1 MKTILK
7 ILLVIDLLAV
17 NAGVGYI
24 IYKNQIEVS
33 TSPVP
38 PPNLGGGNEGGGIAE
53 LRDQM
58 AEVRTE
64 LKNLKLVS
72 PAPTVKVAPTAKSA
86 AAVQPTRTKV
96 RNVAY
101 VTVPGSGSSSK
112 NDWETLSGTEFYFDK
127 SDYPGLTEVYF
138 EANMKLFNGN
148 GMAYVRLLDSTNG
161 VAVQGSDVQTN
172 SQVNTVV
179 FSGKVNF
186 WAGKNLIKVQA
197 KNLTADTA
205 VYNWGRLRIV
215 TEN

>member
-1 MKTILK
+1 MKTVLK

-17 NAGVGYI
+17 NAGVGYT
-24 IYKNQIEVS
+24 IYKSQIDVN

-38 PPNLGGGNEGGGIAE
+38 PPESGGGNEGGGIE
-53 LRDQM
+53 DLRYQM
-58 AEVRTE
+58 LDLRKQIET
-64 LKNLKLVS
+64 LKLVT
-72 PAPTVKVAPTAKSA
+72 PVPTAKA
-86 AAVQPTRTKV
+86 APTTKPVAVQPTRTKL
-96 RNVAY
+96 RSVAY
-101 VTVPGSGSSSK
+101 VTIPGTGSSSK
-112 NDWETLSGTEFYFDK
+112 NDWEILPGTEFYFDK
-127 SDYPGLTEVYF
+127 SDYPGLVEVYF

-148 GMAYVRLLDSTNG
+148 GMAYVRLYDSING

-172 SQVNTVV
+172 SQVNAVV

-205 VYNWGRLRIV
+205 VYNWGRLRVV

>member
-1 MKTILK
+1 MKLLLK

-17 NAGVGYI
+17 NAGVGWVV
-24 IYKNQIEVS
+24 YKSQIEVN

-53 LRDQM
+53 LRDQI
-58 AEVRTE
+58 AEIRTE
-64 LKNLKLVS
+64 LKSLKLITPV
-72 PAPTVKVAPTAKSA
+72 PTAKAVPTTKPA
-86 AAVQPTRTKV
+86 AAVAPTRTKL
-96 RNVAY
+96 RSVAY
-101 VTVPGSGSSSK
+101 VTIPGSGSSSK

-127 SDYPGLTEVYF
+127 SDYPGLVEVYF

-148 GMAYVRLLDSTNG
+148 GVAYVRLLDSTNG

-172 SQVNTVV
+172 SQLNAVV

-205 VYNWGRLRIV
+205 VYNWGRLKVV

>member
-1 MKTILK
+1 MKTVLK

-17 NAGVGYI
+17 NAGVGYT
-24 IYKNQIEVS
+24 IYKSQIDVN
-33 TSPVP
+33 TSPGP
-38 PPNLGGGNEGGGIAE
+38 PPESGGGNEGGGIE
-53 LRDQM
+53 DLRYQM
-58 AEVRTE
+58 LDLRKQIET
-64 LKNLKLVS
+64 LKLVT
-72 PAPTVKVAPTAKSA
+72 PVPTAKA
-86 AAVQPTRTKV
+86 APTTKPVMVVQPPRTKL
-96 RNVAY
+96 RSVAY

-112 NDWETLSGTEFYFDK
+112 NDWEILPGTEFYFDK
-127 SDYPGLTEVYF
+127 SDYPGLVEVYF

-148 GMAYVRLLDSTNG
+148 GMAYVRLYDSING

-172 SQVNTVV
+172 SQVNAVV

-205 VYNWGRLRIV
+205 IYNWGRLRVV